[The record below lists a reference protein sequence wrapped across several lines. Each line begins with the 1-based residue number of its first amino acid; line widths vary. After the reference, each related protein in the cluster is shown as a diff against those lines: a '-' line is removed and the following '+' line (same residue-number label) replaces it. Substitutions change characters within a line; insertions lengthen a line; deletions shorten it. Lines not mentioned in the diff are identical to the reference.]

1 MIEFEGILYRSG
13 SSHAF
18 DAVARVSE
26 RGSVILI
33 VDTDSKEYLISEYE
47 IEPKLGNANRVIR
60 FSDGVRFES
69 DNHKAMAALEGI
81 LPSGSILRF
90 VHWMESRWPVALG
103 SIVGVVGFIFL
114 FFEYGV
120 PLTAK
125 YIAFE
130 VPQSIRRTL
139 SENGLRAIERYGSFE
154 ESYSMRMHELGG
166 SAFERALSL
175 TSDSLNPDFDYEL
188 KIYESQAIGSNA
200 FALPSGLVVATE
212 AFIELCDNEEQ
223 MVAVFLH
230 EIAHV
235 ELQHGLRSL
244 IKDTGVFLMLSMV
257 LGDLSSLGSIAVS
270 LPALAIESRYSRN
283 FETEADLYA
292 GKVLEANGIGV
303 EAMKDILILL
313 HSDLPDLDIAQV
325 LASHP
330 NLEER
335 LEALDSLKGEEW

>member
-1 MIEFEGILYRSG
+1 MIEFEGTLYRSG

-26 RGSVILI
+26 RGSVTLI

-47 IEPKLGNANRVIR
+47 IEPRLGKANRVIR
-60 FSDGVRFES
+60 FADGVRFES
-69 DNHKAMAALEGI
+69 GNHEAMAALEDI
-81 LPSGSILRF
+81 LPSSSMLGF
-90 VHWMESRWPVALG
+90 VDWMESRWQVALG
-103 SIVGVVGFIFL
+103 SIVGVVVFVFL
-114 FFEYGV
+114 FFEYGM

-130 VPQSIRRTL
+130 VPQSVRRTL
-139 SENGLRAIERYGSFE
+139 SENGLRTIERYGSFE
-154 ESYSMRMHELGG
+154 ESYSMRMHELGE
-166 SAFERALSL
+166 SAFSRALNL
-175 TSDSLNPDFDYEL
+175 ASDSLNPDFDYEL
-188 KIYESQAIGSNA
+188 RIYESKAIGPNA

-212 AFIELCDNEEQ
+212 AFIELCENEEQ

-244 IKDTGVFLMLSMV
+244 IQDTGVFLMLSMV
-257 LGDLSSLGSIAVS
+257 LGDLSSLGGMASS
-270 LPALAIESRYSRN
+270 LPALAIESRYSQN

-292 GKVLEANGIGV
+292 GKVLEANGIGA

-313 HSDLPDLDIAQV
+313 HSDLPDLDIVQF
-325 LASHP
+325 LATHP
-330 NLEER
+330 DLEER
-335 LEALDSLKGEEW
+335 LEALDSLKGEE

>member
-1 MIEFEGILYRSG
+1 VIEFEGTLYRSG

-26 RGSVILI
+26 RGSVTLI

-47 IEPKLGNANRVIR
+47 IEPRLGKANRVIR
-60 FSDGVRFES
+60 FADGVRFES
-69 DNHKAMAALEGI
+69 GNHEAMAALEDI
-81 LPSGSILRF
+81 LPSSSMLGF
-90 VHWMESRWPVALG
+90 VDWMESRWQVALG
-103 SIVGVVGFIFL
+103 SIVGVVVFVFL
-114 FFEYGV
+114 FFEYGM

-130 VPQSIRRTL
+130 VPQSVRRTL
-139 SENGLRAIERYGSFE
+139 SENGLRTIERYGSFE
-154 ESYSMRMHELGG
+154 ESYSMRMHELGE
-166 SAFERALSL
+166 SAFSRALNL
-175 TSDSLNPDFDYEL
+175 ASDSLNPDFDYEL
-188 KIYESQAIGSNA
+188 RIYESKAIGPNA

-212 AFIELCDNEEQ
+212 AFIELCENEEQ

-244 IKDTGVFLMLSMV
+244 IQDTGVFLMLSMV
-257 LGDLSSLGSIAVS
+257 LGDLSSLGGMASS
-270 LPALAIESRYSRN
+270 LPALAIESRYSQN

-292 GKVLEANGIGV
+292 GKVLEANGIGA

-313 HSDLPDLDIAQV
+313 HSVLPDLDIVQF
-325 LASHP
+325 LATHP
-330 NLEER
+330 DLEER
-335 LEALDSLKGEEW
+335 LEALDSLKGEE

>member
-1 MIEFEGILYRSG
+1 MIEFEGTLYRSG

-26 RGSVILI
+26 RGSVTLI

-47 IEPKLGNANRVIR
+47 IEPRLGKANRVIR
-60 FSDGVRFES
+60 FADGVRFES
-69 DNHKAMAALEGI
+69 GNHEAMAALEDI
-81 LPSGSILRF
+81 LPSSSMLGF
-90 VHWMESRWPVALG
+90 VDWMESRWQVALG
-103 SIVGVVGFIFL
+103 SIVGVVVFVFL
-114 FFEYGV
+114 FFEYGM

-130 VPQSIRRTL
+130 VPQRVRRTL
-139 SENGLRAIERYGSFE
+139 SENGLRTIERYGSFE
-154 ESYSMRMHELGG
+154 ESYSMRMHELGE
-166 SAFERALSL
+166 SAFSRALNL
-175 TSDSLNPDFDYEL
+175 ASDSLNPDFDYEL
-188 KIYESQAIGSNA
+188 RIYESKAIGPNA

-212 AFIELCDNEEQ
+212 AFIELCENEEQ

-244 IKDTGVFLMLSMV
+244 IQDTGVFLMLSMV
-257 LGDLSSLGSIAVS
+257 LGDLSSLGGMASS
-270 LPALAIESRYSRN
+270 LPALAIESRYSQN

-292 GKVLEANGIGV
+292 GKVLEANGIGA

-313 HSDLPDLDIAQV
+313 HSDLPDLDIVQF
-325 LASHP
+325 LATHP
-330 NLEER
+330 DLEER
-335 LEALDSLKGEEW
+335 LEALDSLKGEE

>member
-1 MIEFEGILYRSG
+1 VIEFEGTLYRSG

-26 RGSVILI
+26 RGSVTLI

-47 IEPKLGNANRVIR
+47 IEPRLGKANRVIR
-60 FSDGVRFES
+60 FADGVRFES
-69 DNHKAMAALEGI
+69 GNHEAMAALEDI
-81 LPSGSILRF
+81 LPSSSMLGF
-90 VHWMESRWPVALG
+90 VDWMESRWQVALG
-103 SIVGVVGFIFL
+103 SIVGVVVFVFL
-114 FFEYGV
+114 FFEYGM

-130 VPQSIRRTL
+130 VPQSVRRTL
-139 SENGLRAIERYGSFE
+139 SENGLRTIERYGSFE
-154 ESYSMRMHELGG
+154 ESYSMRMHELGE
-166 SAFERALSL
+166 SAFSRALNL
-175 TSDSLNPDFDYEL
+175 ASDSLNPDFDYEL
-188 KIYESQAIGSNA
+188 RIYESKAIGPNA

-212 AFIELCDNEEQ
+212 AFIELCENEEQ

-244 IKDTGVFLMLSMV
+244 IQDTGVFLMLSMV
-257 LGDLSSLGSIAVS
+257 LGDLSSLGGMASS
-270 LPALAIESRYSRN
+270 LPALAIESRYSQN

-292 GKVLEANGIGV
+292 GKVLEANGIGA

-313 HSDLPDLDIAQV
+313 HSDLPDLDIVQF
-325 LASHP
+325 LATHP
-330 NLEER
+330 DLEER
-335 LEALDSLKGEEW
+335 LEALDSLKGEE

>member
-1 MIEFEGILYRSG
+1 VIEFEGTLYRSG

-26 RGSVILI
+26 RGSVTLI

-47 IEPKLGNANRVIR
+47 IEPRLGKANRVIR
-60 FSDGVRFES
+60 FADGVRFES
-69 DNHKAMAALEGI
+69 GNHEAMAALEDI
-81 LPSGSILRF
+81 LPSSSMLGF
-90 VHWMESRWPVALG
+90 VDWMESRWQVALG
-103 SIVGVVGFIFL
+103 SIVGVVVFVFL
-114 FFEYGV
+114 FFEYGM

-130 VPQSIRRTL
+130 VPQSVRRTL
-139 SENGLRAIERYGSFE
+139 SENGLRTIERYGSFE
-154 ESYSMRMHELGG
+154 ESYSMRMHELGD
-166 SAFERALSL
+166 SAFSRALNL
-175 TSDSLNPDFDYEL
+175 ASDSLNPDFDYEL
-188 KIYESQAIGSNA
+188 RIYESKAIGPNA

-212 AFIELCDNEEQ
+212 AFIELCENEEQ

-244 IKDTGVFLMLSMV
+244 IQDTGVFLMLSMV
-257 LGDLSSLGSIAVS
+257 LGDLSSLGGMASS
-270 LPALAIESRYSRN
+270 LPALAIESRYSQN

-292 GKVLEANGIGV
+292 GKVLEANGIGA

-313 HSDLPDLDIAQV
+313 HSDLPDLDIVQF
-325 LASHP
+325 LATHP
-330 NLEER
+330 DLEER
-335 LEALDSLKGEEW
+335 LEALDSLKGEE